1 MVREGEHHIVG
12 GDIHPDGYCGRSASV
27 NELKRKWH
35 DYLLSP
41 GQPQKPLPAPKP
53 KPYPRPYWAATQVG
67 IPTTGL
73 YGTLATSG
81 WLHSIFARRALRSPS
96 AALTGAMVCADTCAK
111 YAFWCSCESWLT
123 SVLFLSATCQSCQA
137 APGSAWRPAC

>member
-1 MVREGEHHIVG
+1 M
-12 GDIHPDGYCGRSASV
+12 
-27 NELKRKWH
+27 
-35 DYLLSP
+35 
-41 GQPQKPLPAPKP
+41 
-53 KPYPRPYWAATQVG
+53 G

-123 SVLFLSATCQSCQA
+123 SVLFFSRNESILSS
-137 APGSAWRPAC
+137 SAWFCMASSLLMMALVLAVPASRNASVFWLAVFTSAFVWLHTDSWFS